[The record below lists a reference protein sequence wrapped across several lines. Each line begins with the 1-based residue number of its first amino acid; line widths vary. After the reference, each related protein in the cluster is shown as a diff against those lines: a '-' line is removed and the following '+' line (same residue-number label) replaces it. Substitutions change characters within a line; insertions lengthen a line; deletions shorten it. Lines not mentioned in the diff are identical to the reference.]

1 MRSKDTLLRLHRFRC
16 DEKQRQVADIEMMMA
31 DFRRKQDDLDQQI
44 AYEEQKTGVSDPSH
58 FNYSMTAKS
67 IRKRRENLL
76 ATVDDLQAQ
85 LDRARAELAE
95 EEAELRKV
103 ELLVEKDASH
113 RGGDMSA
120 IGKAAGMGAS
130 AMRGGH

>member
-1 MRSKDTLLRLHRFRC
+1 MRSKDTLMRLQRFRV
-16 DEKQRQVADIEMMMA
+16 DERQRQVSDIEMMMA

-44 AYEEQKTGVSDPSH
+44 AYEEQKTGVSDPAH

-76 ATVDDLQAQ
+76 ATIDDLQAQ
-85 LDRARAELAE
+85 LDRAKAELAE

-103 ELLVEKDASH
+103 ELLAEKDASH

-120 IGKAAGMGAS
+120 IGKPAGGNIL
-130 AMRGGH
+130 RTGH

>member
-1 MRSKDTLLRLHRFRC
+1 MRTKDTLLRLHRFRV
-16 DEKQRQVADIEMMMA
+16 DEKKRQVSDIEMMMA

-44 AYEEQKTGVSDPSH
+44 AYEEQKTGVSDPTH

-85 LDRARAELAE
+85 LDRAKAELAE

-120 IGKAAGMGAS
+120 IGKPAGAN
-130 AMRGGH
+130 ALRTGH

>member
-1 MRSKDTLLRLHRFRC
+1 MRSKDTLMRLQRFRV
-16 DEKQRQVADIEMMMA
+16 DERQRQVSDIEMMMA

-44 AYEEQKTGVSDPSH
+44 AYEEQKTGVSDPAH

-85 LDRARAELAE
+85 LDRAKAELAE

-120 IGKAAGMGAS
+120 IGKPAGAS
-130 AMRGGH
+130 ALRTGH